1 MRILFYSSLLLV
13 ILTTIACG
21 SRRDVASQGVYYPPP
36 GNRVPPVKKPQNIPK
51 SGTEY
56 IEQYKAIAINEMA
69 QYGIPASI
77 KMAQAILES
86 GSGKSFLAQ
95 NANNHFGIKCGGQ
108 WSGRRITRAD
118 DTPNDCFRV
127 YNSPEQS
134 FRDHS
139 IFLLQQRYK
148 RLFTLDRRDYK
159 GWAHGLK
166 AAGYATNPR
175 YAQLLI
181 DIIERYEL
189 YRLDEPQNVP
199 PQRAREQYAASSV
212 EERPKPLPVQE
223 QQVPL
228 SEEKSTTVVEKVESN
243 TNRVEK
249 KTPAM
254 IIYEVKQ
261 GDTLHSIA
269 KNYQITVDQLKQING
284 LSNEKL
290 DIGQLLVVS
299 F

>member
-21 SRRDVASQGVYYPPP
+21 SRRDVASQGIYYPPS
-36 GNRVPPVKKPQNIPK
+36 GNRVPPVKNSQNIPK

-86 GSGKSFLAQ
+86 GSGKSYLAQ

-108 WSGRRITRAD
+108 WSGRRISRAD

-199 PQRAREQYAASSV
+199 AQRAREQYAASV
-212 EERPKPLPVQE
+212 DERPKNPPVQE
-223 QQVPL
+223 ERVHL
-228 SEEKSTTVVEKVESN
+228 SEEKSTTVEEKVESS

-254 IIYEVKQ
+254 TIYEVKQ